1 MSNGREGKQPRLFR
15 LPTSRRRLRGDI
27 DRELRFH
34 IEGRIEELIA
44 SGLTREQA
52 EREVTLRFGDVS
64 VVRNQLEEIDTRTH
78 RRHELGEWRNALAR
92 DFTQAL
98 RGLVHRRAFAGIVVL
113 TLGLGIGATTAIYAL
128 LDAVVLRPLP
138 YPNAARLVYIEHPV
152 PGVETNAKWRMSQA
166 GYFFFRRNSSAL
178 EDIALYNKGEASLVT
193 PDAADRVR
201 AADVSGN
208 FFEVVGARPF
218 LGRSFTDADNRPN
231 AAPVAMLGYA
241 FWRQRFNGDSRVV
254 GTSVS
259 LGSVPVTI
267 IGVAPPTLDLPDYQ
281 AQVWLPLELD
291 PNAPAINSHYLDAIG
306 RLRPGV
312 TVAAAQADAARLTS
326 RLPEAFP
333 VAYSPGFMRESRF
346 GVLVSPLRNIVIG
359 GMSRTLWILLGAVSI
374 VMLIAFA
381 NVANLFLV
389 RAEAR
394 RRETDIRLALGAD
407 RLHLASHYITESTL
421 LSLIGGVLAV
431 GLAYGAIRIL
441 LVLNPSSVPRLA
453 ELSLS
458 WQAGVVALVLSLG
471 AGTVLGL
478 LPLTR
483 LALRGDS
490 VSSLREGGRTQTAS
504 RGQLGARSALVV
516 AQMALAVVL
525 LAAAGLMV
533 RSFQRLRSVQPGFD
547 ASGVLTFEVS
557 LPYSRYAPYVRGPAA
572 YLPVFRYHRDL
583 AQQLA
588 ALPGVTSVGMTQ
600 ALALKDGDGCA
611 LVFVKGKSYT
621 RENAPCVGNVIAG
634 PGYFTTLGIPV
645 RGRVPTWADVDDQ
658 TGAVVVSKALA
669 DHMWPG
675 EDPIGK
681 ELRPNG
687 SGAPWYHVVG
697 VTGSVLTRGLD
708 QPASEIVY
716 YPMVPIEGAPLWS
729 PPTHMTVAIR
739 TRATD
744 PLSLAPAARRIVTTI
759 DREVP
764 VANVQTMQTIVE
776 RSTARTTFA
785 MLLMAVAGGMA
796 LVLSAVGIYGV
807 ISYTVTQR
815 RPEIGVRMALGA
827 QAAQVGRMIVAQ
839 SLRVAAAGIAIGLV
853 GAFATT
859 RVLQSLLF
867 GVSPTD
873 PVTLGGVT
881 LVLVMLGALAA
892 YAPAR
897 RATKVDPVEVLR
909 RE

>member
-1 MSNGREGKQPRLFR
+1 MSNGRDEKRPRLFR

-27 DRELRFH
+27 DRELHFH

-52 EREVTLRFGDVS
+52 EREVAHRFGDMA
-64 VVRNQLEEIDTRTH
+64 VVRHQLEEIDTRTH
-78 RRHELGEWRNALAR
+78 RRHEFGEWRSALTR
-92 DFTQAL
+92 DFGQAF
-98 RGLVHRRAFAGIVVL
+98 RGLVLRPAFAAVVVL

-138 YPNAARLVYIEHPV
+138 YPNASRLVYIEHPV

-166 GYFFFRRNSSAL
+166 GYFFFRRNSKAL
-178 EDIALYNKGEASLVT
+178 EDIALYNQTEASLVT
-193 PDAADRVR
+193 PDEAERVR
-201 AADVSGN
+201 AAAVSGN
-208 FFEVVGARPF
+208 FFEVVGARPL
-218 LGRSFTDADNRPN
+218 LGRSFTDADNLPN
-231 AAPVAMLGYA
+231 ASPVAMLGYA
-241 FWRQRFNGDSRVV
+241 FWRQRFNGDARVL

-267 IGVAPPTLDLPDYQ
+267 VGVAPPTLDLPDYQ
-281 AQVWLPLELD
+281 TQVWIPLELD
-291 PNAPAINSHYLDAIG
+291 PNAPAVNSHYLDAIG

-312 TVAAAQADAARLTS
+312 TLAAAQADAARLTS
-326 RLPEAFP
+326 RLPEEFP
-333 VAYSPGFMRESRF
+333 GAYTPGFMRESRF
-346 GVLVSPLRNIVIG
+346 AVLVSPLRDRVIG
-359 GMSRTLWILLGAVSI
+359 AMSHTLWILLGAVAI

-407 RLHLASHYITESTL
+407 RLHLAGHYIAESMV
-421 LSLIGGVLAV
+421 LSLIGGMLAV
-431 GLAYGAIRIL
+431 GLAYGAIRFL

-453 ELSLS
+453 EVSLG
-458 WQAGVVALVLSLG
+458 WQAGVVAVVLSLG
-471 AGTVLGL
+471 AGVVLGV
-478 LPLTR
+478 LPLTD
-483 LALRGDS
+483 LALGRDRAS
-490 VSSLREGGRTQTAS
+490 TLREGGRTQTAS
-504 RGQLGARSALVV
+504 RGQLTARSALVV

-557 LPYSRYAPYVRGPAA
+557 LPYSRYTPYVRGPAA

-600 ALALKDGDGCA
+600 ALAMKDGDGCA
-611 LVFVKGKSYT
+611 SVFIKGKDYS
-621 RENAPCVGNVIAG
+621 RGNPPCVGTVVAG
-634 PGYFTTLGIPV
+634 PGYFSTLGIPV

-658 TGAVVVSKALA
+658 SGAVVVSKALA
-669 DHMWPG
+669 ERMWPG
-675 EDPIGK
+675 EDAIGK
-681 ELRPNG
+681 ELKPNG
-687 SGAPWYHVVG
+687 NAPPWYHVVG
-697 VTGSVLTRGLD
+697 VTGDVLTHGLD
-708 QPASEIVY
+708 QPPSEIVY
-716 YPMVPIEGAPLWS
+716 YPMVPMEGAPLWS

-739 TRATD
+739 THGTD
-744 PLSLAPAARRIVTTI
+744 PLSLAPAARRIVTAI

-776 RSTARTTFA
+776 QSTARTTFA
-785 MLLMAVAGGMA
+785 MLLLAVAGSMA
-796 LVLSAVGIYGV
+796 LLLSAVGVYGV
-807 ISYTVTQR
+807 ISYTVAQR

-827 QAAQVGRMIVAQ
+827 QAAQVGRMVVAQ
-839 SLRVAAAGIAIGLV
+839 SLRVAAAGIAIGLL

-881 LVLVMLGALAA
+881 IVLVMLGALAA

-909 RE
+909 RQ

>member
-1 MSNGREGKQPRLFR
+1 MSNGREGKRPRLFR

-44 SGLTREQA
+44 TGLTREQA
-52 EREVTLRFGDVS
+52 EREVTERFGDVS
-64 VVRNQLEEIDTRTH
+64 VVRGQLEEIDTMTH
-78 RRHELGEWRNALAR
+78 RKRELGEWRSALAR
-92 DFTQAL
+92 DLGHAL
-98 RGLVHRRAFAGIVVL
+98 RGLVLRPAFAAVVVL

-138 YPNAARLVYIEHPV
+138 YPSASRLVYIEHPV
-152 PGVETNAKWRMSQA
+152 PGVETHAKWRMSQA
-166 GYFFFRRNSSAL
+166 GYFFFRKNSKAL
-178 EDIALYNKGEASLVT
+178 DDIALYNTSEASLVT
-193 PDAADRVR
+193 PDAAERVR
-201 AADVSGN
+201 AAAVSGN

-231 AAPVAMLGYA
+231 AAPVAMLGYP
-241 FWRQRFNGDSRVV
+241 FWRQRFNGDARVV

-259 LGSVPVTI
+259 LGSTPFTI
-267 IGVAPPTLDLPDYQ
+267 IGVAPAKLDLPDYQ

-291 PNAPAINSHYLDAIG
+291 PDAPAVNSHYLDAIG

-326 RLPEAFP
+326 RLPEEFP
-333 VAYSPGFMRESRF
+333 RAYSPGFMRESRF
-346 GVLVSPLRNIVIG
+346 AVLVSPLRDIVIG
-359 GMSRTLWILLGAVSI
+359 GMSRTLWILLGAVAI

-407 RLHLASHYITESTL
+407 RLHLAGHYITESTL
-421 LSLIGGVLAV
+421 LALIGGVLAV
-431 GLAYGAIRIL
+431 GLAYGAIRFLII
-441 LVLNPSSVPRLA
+441 LNPSSVPRLA
-453 ELSLS
+453 ELSLG
-458 WQAGVVALVLSLG
+458 WQAGVVALALSLG
-471 AGTVLGL
+471 AGIALGL

-483 LALRGDS
+483 LALAGDS
-490 VSSLREGGRTQTAS
+490 VSALREGGRTQTAS
-504 RGQLGARSALVV
+504 RGQLSARSALVV

-525 LAAAGLMV
+525 LAAAGLML

-557 LPYSRYAPYVRGPAA
+557 LPYSRYAPRVRGPVG
-572 YLPVFRYHRDL
+572 YLPVFQYHREL

-600 ALALKDGDGCA
+600 ALAMKDGDGCA
-611 LVFVKGKSYT
+611 LVFVNGKNYT
-621 RENAPCVGNVIAG
+621 RDTAPCVGNVIAG
-634 PGYFTTLGIPV
+634 PGYFATLGIPI
-645 RGRVPTWADVDDQ
+645 RGRAPTWADVEEQ
-658 TGAVVVSKALA
+658 SGAVVVSKALA
-669 DHMWPG
+669 EHMWPG

-681 ELRPNG
+681 ELRPGG
-687 SGAPWYHVVG
+687 SVDPWYRVVG
-697 VTGSVLTRGLD
+697 VTGDVLTRGLD
-708 QPASEIVY
+708 QPASDIVY
-716 YPMVPIEGAPLWS
+716 YPMVPVDGAPLWS

-739 TRATD
+739 TLNAD
-744 PLSLAPAARRIVTTI
+744 PLSLAPAARRIVTAL

-764 VANVQTMQTIVE
+764 VANIQTMQTIVE
-776 RSTARTTFA
+776 RSTAKTTFA
-785 MLLMAVAGGMA
+785 MLLLAIAGSMA

-827 QAAQVGRMIVAQ
+827 QATQVGRMVVIQ
-839 SLRVAAAGIAIGLV
+839 SLRVASVGIAIGLLA
-853 GAFATT
+853 AFATT

-881 LVLVMLGALAA
+881 VVLVMLGALAA

-909 RE
+909 RQ